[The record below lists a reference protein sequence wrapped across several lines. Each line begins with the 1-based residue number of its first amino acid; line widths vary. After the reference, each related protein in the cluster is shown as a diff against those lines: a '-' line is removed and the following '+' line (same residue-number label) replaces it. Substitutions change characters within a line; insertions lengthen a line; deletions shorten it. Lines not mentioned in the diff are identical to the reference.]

1 MFMAVQYTQNGLLH
15 RIFSQESQFLVKE
28 LVKKLVKKLVKEHDY
43 EVNENL

>member
-1 MFMAVQYTQNGLLH
+1 MFMAVQYTQNGFLY

-28 LVKKLVKKLVKEHDY
+28 LVKKLVKEHDY